1 MDAIDFGIDR
11 NAAVN
16 RDARKVPDTFPNRI
30 DSVEVELRK

>member
-16 RDARKVPDTFPNRI
+16 KDACKVPYTFPDRI
-30 DSVEVELRK
+30 DSVEVELNK